1 MHEIQQN
8 AITCLNML
16 ESGFSLYHLRDSP
29 SYWIEASPS
38 PLRMLYSMSLVLDKN
53 TIAMFVRLRLHE
65 R

>member
-29 SYWIEASPS
+29 IYGIEASPS
-38 PLRMLYSMSLVLDKN
+38 PLKTLDSMSLSLGKN
-53 TIAMFVRLRLHE
+53 TIAMLVRYTLHQ